1 MDESKE
7 PAHVTRLRARLKL
20 LHDDFYRRWPNGLM
34 ISDKPPRE
42 EVFAF
47 DKAIGYMEALEDC
60 IEMLTNDEPTTR
72 LLATP
77 SNPFPHLAP

>member
-1 MDESKE
+1 
-7 PAHVTRLRARLKL
+7 
-20 LHDDFYRRWPNGLM
+20 M